1 MRPYQTAASRRG
13 HPMSKAML
21 KKFWLSF
28 KSRIL
33 KGHLARVTKTGQF
46 SKPAGTLDHFL
57 RWRLASTVF
66 GANKKWSIL
75 WCRDPVSMLSLLF
88 NRELR
93 ASNFEVQKNVHF
105 FITPVI
111 CRWQVAG
118 RTRLFQALRHFWRHF
133 RRFCPLASLL
143 AAISTF

>member
-1 MRPYQTAASRRG
+1 
-13 HPMSKAML
+13 MSKAML
-21 KKFWLSF
+21 KKFCLSF

-57 RWRLASTVF
+57 RWPLASRVF

-88 NRELR
+88 KDVDSGPQFLKRN
-93 ASNFEVQKNVHF
+93 N
-105 FITPVI
+105 
-111 CRWQVAG
+111 
-118 RTRLFQALRHFWRHF
+118 
-133 RRFCPLASLL
+133 
-143 AAISTF
+143 AAIYRHIFG